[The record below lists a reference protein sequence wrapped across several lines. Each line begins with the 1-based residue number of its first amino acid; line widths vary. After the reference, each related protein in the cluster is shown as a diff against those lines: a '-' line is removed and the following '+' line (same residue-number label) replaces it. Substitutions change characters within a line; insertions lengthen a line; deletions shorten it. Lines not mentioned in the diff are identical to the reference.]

1 MSDAP
6 ASTTPR
12 PRTALRRAVVGATL
26 LAGLFAAGGAQAVS
40 PDEFRARTARELLDL
55 CSGGGSG
62 GDALTFCYGYI
73 TGAGDLHQALVEAN
87 SIKPLACGT
96 SDITLDQ
103 VREAFRAWAQ
113 ANPGK
118 LGGSAI
124 DGLAE
129 AAAARWPC
137 PGR

>member
-1 MSDAP
+1 MNDAP
-6 ASTTPR
+6 STTFR
-12 PRTALRRAVVGATL
+12 PSAVLRRAALGTTL
-26 LAGLFAAGGAQAVS
+26 LVGLLAAGGVQAVS

-55 CSGGGSG
+55 CSG

-73 TGAGDLHQALVEAN
+73 TGAGDLHQALVKAN
-87 SIKPLACGT
+87 AIKPLACGT

>member
-12 PRTALRRAVVGATL
+12 PSTALRHAVVGTTL
-26 LAGLFAAGGAQAVS
+26 LAGLLAAGGAQAVS

-73 TGAGDLHQALVEAN
+73 TGAGDLHQALVKAKAIE
-87 SIKPLACGT
+87 PLACGS
-96 SDITLDQ
+96 SDIKLD
-103 VREAFRAWAQ
+103 
-113 ANPGK
+113 
-118 LGGSAI
+118 
-124 DGLAE
+124 
-129 AAAARWPC
+129 
-137 PGR
+137 

>member
-1 MSDAP
+1 M
-6 ASTTPR
+6 
-12 PRTALRRAVVGATL
+12 
-26 LAGLFAAGGAQAVS
+26 LAGIS
-40 PDEFRARTARELLDL
+40 AR
-55 CSGGGSG
+55 
-62 GDALTFCYGYI
+62 FCQRNLY
-73 TGAGDLHQALVEAN
+73 T
-87 SIKPLACGT
+87 CGT

-137 PGR
+137 PDR

>member
-55 CSGGGSG
+55 CSGG
-62 GDALTFCYGYI
+62 DALTFCYGYV

>member
-6 ASTTPR
+6 STIFR
-12 PRTALRRAVVGATL
+12 PSAILRRVVLGAML
-26 LAGLFAAGGAQAVS
+26 LVCLLAAGGARAVS

-55 CSGGGSG
+55 CSGGSQG
-62 GDALTFCYGYI
+62 GDALTFCYGYL
-73 TGAGDLHQALVEAN
+73 TGAGDLHQALVKAKAIE
-87 SIKPLACGT
+87 PLACGS